1 VLSGVEGPVV
11 DVRNQNGAV
20 EVEAAAG
27 RACTRITLATSFAP
41 IRVRL
46 PEGVGYD
53 VTARTSF
60 GSIHSEMPLTA
71 SGTIGADS
79 LNGRIGAG
87 GCALSLTDSNGN
99 IEILKAVK

>member
-1 VLSGVEGPVV
+1 VVLSGVDGPVV
-11 DVRNQNGAV
+11 DVRNQNGTV
-20 EVEAAAG
+20 EFDGTAG
-27 RACTRITLATSFAP
+27 RACARITLVTSFAP

-60 GSIHSEMPLTA
+60 GSIRSEMPLTA

-87 GCALSLTDSNGN
+87 GCTLSLTDSNGN
-99 IEILKAVK
+99 VEILKA